1 MFKIP
6 SQLILATLLFASAL
20 AACSKAPPPVA
31 ETPVAEAPKP
41 AYPGAGT
48 VMQDQFKVLNDA
60 KKVEQQGLDAEAKRR
75 EEFDK

>member
-6 SQLILATLLFASAL
+6 SQLIATLLFASAL

-31 ETPVAEAPKP
+31 ETPPVAEAPKP